1 MSDRRTFL
9 GNAAAAAVIAKISPL
24 RSFGFTSDG
33 PETIHPTMS
42 DREKAGLRGP
52 VSSTPRRQSSRVFKA
67 VPRLDSPKRRSTILM
82 EGF

>member
-9 GNAAAAAVIAKISPL
+9 GNAAAAAVIARISPL

-33 PETIHPTMS
+33 PETIHSAMS
-42 DREKAGLRGP
+42 DREKA
-52 VSSTPRRQSSRVFKA
+52 VAQSSSTPKKQSSLAFKA
-67 VPRLDSPKRRSTILM
+67 VPRLDPPKRRSTILM